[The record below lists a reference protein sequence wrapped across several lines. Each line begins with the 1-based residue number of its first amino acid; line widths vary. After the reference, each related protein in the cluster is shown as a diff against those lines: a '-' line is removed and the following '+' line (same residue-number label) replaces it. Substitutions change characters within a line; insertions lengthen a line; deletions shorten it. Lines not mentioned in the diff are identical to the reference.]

1 MKKPVRRLAFF
12 TVLLFGALLINLN
25 YLQVVRSEALQK
37 DQGNTR
43 VLLNEYQNQRGS
55 IVVAGNPVAVS
66 TPTNDQLKYL
76 RTYPGGAVYA
86 PVTGFYS
93 IVYGTSGVEKYANEV
108 LAGTDDRLVGD
119 NLSDLF
125 SGRDPQGG
133 NVILTISQPAQQAA
147 YDALSELTVAGE
159 PAVGGVVAMD
169 PKTGAILAMVSTPG
183 YDPNQLSTHAPADI
197 RAYSQTL
204 SAMPV
209 DPRSNQAVSENY
221 PPGSIFKIID
231 AAAALEAGME
241 ITDQIPA
248 PDEYL
253 LPGTQTTLQ
262 NYNGGSCSP
271 SGQDTLLHSFTISCN
286 TSFAKLA
293 VDEIG
298 EDNLREMAAKFGV
311 TDETWEMPLLV
322 SASGLGPIIDDAAL
336 AQSAIGQRDVRFTV
350 IQGAMLSATI
360 ANGGQL
366 MKPYLIAE
374 TQAPDLSVLDTTQPE
389 AFGPQAVSQD
399 VADDITEMM
408 VSVVEN
414 GSGTKAQ
421 LPGVVVAGKTGTAQV
436 AEGVN
441 DHTWFTG
448 FAPADDPKIAV
459 AVFIKN
465 GGGTGGEMSAP
476 IAADVIEAYLDSL
489 EGGG

>member
-25 YLQVVRSEALQK
+25 YLQVVRSESLQK
-37 DQGNTR
+37 NPGNTR

-76 RTYPGGAVYA
+76 RSYPAGAVYA
-86 PVTGFYS
+86 PVTGYYS
-93 IVYGTSGVEKYANEV
+93 IVYGTTGIEKYANEV
-108 LAGTDDRLVGD
+108 LAGTDDRLVGG
-119 NLSDLF
+119 NISDLF

-133 NVILTISQPAQQAA
+133 SVILTINPAAQQAA
-147 YDALSELTVAGE
+147 YDALSELTVNGE
-159 PAVGGVVAMD
+159 PAVGGVVALD
-169 PKTGAILAMVSTPG
+169 PKTGAILAMASTPG
-183 YDPNQLSTHAPADI
+183 YDPNQLSSHAPAEI
-197 RAYSQTL
+197 RAYSQSL
-204 SAMPV
+204 SDLPT
-209 DPRSNQAVSENY
+209 DPRRNQAMTENY

-231 AAAALEAGME
+231 AAAALEGGLQ
-241 ITDQIPA
+241 IDDQIPA

-253 LPGTQTTLQ
+253 LPGTQTTLK
-262 NYNGGSCSP
+262 NYNNSSCTP
-271 SGQDTLLHSFTISCN
+271 SGTDTLLHSFTISCN

-298 EDNLREMAAKFGV
+298 TGKLREMAKKFGV
-311 TDETWEMPLLV
+311 TDEVVSTPIPA
-322 SASGLGPIIDDAAL
+322 SASTLGPIIDDASL

-350 IQGAMLSATI
+350 LQGAMLSATI

-366 MKPYLIAE
+366 MKPYLIAG
-374 TQAPDLSVLDTTQPE
+374 TQAPDLSELDTTKPE
-389 AFGPQAVSQD
+389 EFGPRAVSED
-399 VADDITEMM
+399 IAGEITEMM
-408 VSVVEN
+408 ISVVKN

-421 LPGVVVAGKTGTAQV
+421 IPGVQVAGKTGTAQV
-436 AEGVN
+436 SEGVN

-459 AVFIKN
+459 AVFIRN

-476 IAADVIEAYLDSL
+476 IAADVIKAYLDSQ

>member
-1 MKKPVRRLAFF
+1 MKKPVRKLAFF

-25 YLQVVRSEALQK
+25 YLQVFRSESLQK
-37 DQGNTR
+37 DPGNTR

-66 TPTNDQLKYL
+66 QSTNDRLKYL
-76 RTYPGGAVYA
+76 RTYPGGAIYA
-86 PVTGFYS
+86 PVTGYYS
-93 IVYGTSGVEKYANEV
+93 IVYGTTGIEKYANEV

-119 NLSDLF
+119 NISDLF

-133 NVILTISQPAQQAA
+133 NVILTISQAAQQAA
-147 YDALSELTVAGE
+147 YDALSELTVDGE
-159 PAVGGVVAMD
+159 PAVGGVVALD
-169 PKTGAILAMVSTPG
+169 PKTGAILAMASTPG
-183 YDPNQLSTHAPADI
+183 FDPNQLSTHAPADI

-204 SAMPV
+204 ADMPT
-209 DPRSNQAVSENY
+209 DPRRNQAISENY

-231 AAAALEAGME
+231 AAAAMDKGLQIDDE
-241 ITDQIPA
+241 IPA

-253 LPGTQTTLQ
+253 LPGTQTTLK
-262 NYNGGSCSP
+262 NYNSGSCSA
-271 SGQDTLLHSFTISCN
+271 SGTDTLLHSFTISCN

-298 EDNLREMAAKFGV
+298 VDSLREMATKFGV
-311 TDETWEMPLLV
+311 TDESWATPLPV
-322 SASGLGPIIDDAAL
+322 SASGLGPIIDDASL

-374 TQAPDLSVLDTTQPE
+374 TQAPDLSVLDTTKPE
-389 AFGPQAVSQD
+389 VFGPQAVSQD
-399 VADDITEMM
+399 IADDITKMM
-408 VSVVEN
+408 VNVVQN

-421 LPGVVVAGKTGTAQV
+421 VPGVKVAGKTGTAQV
-436 AEGVN
+436 SEGVN

-489 EGGG
+489 EGGS

>member
-12 TVLLFGALLINLN
+12 TLLLFGALMLNLN

-37 DQGNTR
+37 DPGNTR

-55 IVVAGNPVAVS
+55 IVVDGNPVAVS

-76 RTYPGGAVYA
+76 RTYPAGPVYSA
-86 PVTGFYS
+86 VTGSYS
-93 IVYGTSGVEKYANEV
+93 IVYGTTGIEKYANGV
-108 LAGTDDRLVGD
+108 LAGTDDRLVGN

-133 NVILTISQPAQQAA
+133 NVILTINPAAQQAA
-147 YDALSELTVAGE
+147 YDALSKITVNGQ
-159 PAVGGVVAMD
+159 PAVGGVVALD
-169 PKTGAILAMVSTPG
+169 PKTGAVLAMVSTPG
-183 YDPNQLSTHAPADI
+183 FDPNQLSTHAPADI

-204 SAMPV
+204 SEMPT
-209 DPRSNQAVSENY
+209 DPRSNQAISENY

-231 AAAALEAGME
+231 SAAALEQGMS
-241 ITDQIPA
+241 IDDQIPA

-253 LPGTQTTLQ
+253 LPGTQTTLK
-262 NYNGGSCSP
+262 NYNNSSCAP
-271 SGQDTLLHSFTISCN
+271 DGTDTLLHSFTISCN
-286 TSFAKLA
+286 TSFAKLV
-293 VDEIG
+293 VDKIG
-298 EDNLREMAAKFGV
+298 ADQLREMAAKFGV
-311 TDETWEMPLLV
+311 TNEAWEMPLLV
-322 SASGLGPIIDDAAL
+322 SPSGLGPIIDDASL

-350 IQGAMLSATI
+350 IQAAMLSATI

-366 MKPYLIAE
+366 MKPYLVSE
-374 TQAPDLSVLDTTQPE
+374 TQAPDLSTLDTTKPE
-389 AFGPQAVSQD
+389 VFGPRAVSAG
-399 VADDITEMM
+399 VAADITEMM
-408 VSVVEN
+408 ISVVED

-421 LPGVVVAGKTGTAQV
+421 LPGVQVAGKTGTAQV
-436 AEGVN
+436 SENAN

-459 AVFIKN
+459 AVFIRN

-476 IAADVIEAYLDSL
+476 IAADVIAAYLDSQ
-489 EGGG
+489 GGGG